1 MKKKKSECIGSQR
14 KAVILKRSKYIQKGQ
29 MGGGIMPLAP
39 LLIHRVTGLGGGP
52 NDRDSGVMAS
62 VNRILRH
69 LLPERCG
76 HKNIRRFRRCQDSQV
91 SLGPPRSGACVRNR
105 KPCSRSVIAS
115 AKVIIEINAS
125 LLETPG
131 TLSMGPPTWA
141 VTPGLDGRRGPWE
154 RGRRAS
160 RVA

>member
-1 MKKKKSECIGSQR
+1 M
-14 KAVILKRSKYIQKGQ
+14 KRSKYVQKGQ

-52 NDRDSGVMAS
+52 NDRDSGVVAS

-69 LLPERCG
+69 LLPARCG